1 MKACT
6 RRDRASRCADCSNG
20 GRSSFRL
27 TTMRQRTGRKLE
39 MARTEM
45 VFRAMSRHFAERNL
59 WNIRCWSLRL
69 NARELHHLGP
79 FLNVLGD
86 ELAELGGRTCKRR
99 VAKVCNPRF
108 HRGIGEN
115 SIDLLVEFL
124 DEIGGRIFWRA
135 DTQPRARIIARQKI
149 VQ

>member
-1 MKACT
+1 MCS
-6 RRDRASRCADCSNG
+6 RRSPWNGSRIVLMNWREQAAIVARHTIKPICDRIDAVAP
-20 GRSSFRL
+20 
-27 TTMRQRTGRKLE
+27 RTPGYVRGSV
-39 MARTEM
+39 RPD
-45 VFRAMSRHFAERNL
+45 
-59 WNIRCWSLRL
+59 
-69 NARELHHLGP
+69 ARELHHLGP

-86 ELAELGGRTCKRR
+86 ELAELGGRTCKPR

-124 DEIGGRIFWRA
+124 DDIGGRILWRA

>member
-1 MKACT
+1 MYSIDEDRSGHWWTPHNVGGHQRPAIRKMK
-6 RRDRASRCADCSNG
+6 G
-20 GRSSFRL
+20 YGRSGYVRESVRPD
-27 TTMRQRTGRKLE
+27 
-39 MARTEM
+39 
-45 VFRAMSRHFAERNL
+45 
-59 WNIRCWSLRL
+59 
-69 NARELHHLGP
+69 ARELHHLGP
-79 FLNVLGD
+79 FLNVFGD

-124 DEIGGRIFWRA
+124 DDIGGRILWRA

>member
-1 MKACT
+1 
-6 RRDRASRCADCSNG
+6 SRGVSFDHLSDTILAVRVTKG
-20 GRSSFRL
+20 YERSGYVRGSVRP
-27 TTMRQRTGRKLE
+27 
-39 MARTEM
+39 
-45 VFRAMSRHFAERNL
+45 
-59 WNIRCWSLRL
+59 

-124 DEIGGRIFWRA
+124 DDIGGRILWRA

>member
-1 MKACT
+1 SSKPNERKQVAICHVDFRVARASLAITSSAPAT
-6 RRDRASRCADCSNG
+6 RRTEG
-20 GRSSFRL
+20 YGRSGYVRGSVRPD
-27 TTMRQRTGRKLE
+27 
-39 MARTEM
+39 
-45 VFRAMSRHFAERNL
+45 
-59 WNIRCWSLRL
+59 
-69 NARELHHLGP
+69 ARELHHLGP

-86 ELAELGGRTCKRR
+86 ELAELDGRTCKRR

-124 DEIGGRIFWRA
+124 DYIGGRILWRA